1 MRERMGRFELYSFF
15 DQKGI
20 ERRLSRMADVLC
32 DLLSGGV
39 GV

>member
-20 ERRLSRMADVLC
+20 ERRLSRMAER
-32 DLLSGGV
+32 G
-39 GV
+39 